1 MCETRLARLECSRLA
16 AKPGPAQKPTCGGG
30 GSGARIQ
37 AGCLRTHTG
46 SSRDEVCP
54 SSPKQGLGWLC
65 GDIGDEVHSPWRR
78 PPGLPRAEAS
88 GAPPSRGLTPFA
100 ACPPAMSPAG
110 WRNGNREYRGAGGD
124 RASPRRARGLSAG
137 SAGTPAG
144 SRAPLR
150 GQHSHR
156 LGLTGRGAPGPGVAE
171 RAPVWPQNGTRLSTA
186 APEAWVKVQGQAC
199 PEAEGRPATVAPAPR
214 PP

>member
-1 MCETRLARLECSRLA
+1 MVLCPDGPSQGSGDMCETRLARLECSRLA
-16 AKPGPAQKPTCGGG
+16 AKPGPTQKPTVPRVGWG

-37 AGCLRTHTG
+37 AGCPRTHTG
-46 SSRDEVCP
+46 SSRDEACP
-54 SSPKQGLGWLC
+54 SGPKQELGWLC

-88 GAPPSRGLTPFA
+88 GAPPSRGLNPFA

-110 WRNGNREYRGAGGD
+110 WRDGNREHRGAGGD

-137 SAGTPAG
+137 SAGAPAG

-150 GQHSHR
+150 GQRSHR
-156 LGLTGRGAPGPGVAE
+156 LGPSPGGE
-171 RAPVWPQNGTRLSTA
+171 PQGL
-186 APEAWVKVQGQAC
+186 E
-199 PEAEGRPATVAPAPR
+199 
-214 PP
+214 